1 MPNEKGQTG
10 PVGSMAGSAS
20 GFLPLTTASVL
31 ALASIGPYSWNPAPA
46 PKKGPL
52 FVRNK
57 GSAHHTIHDD
67 NWLLKE
73 IHGDDYEWSLP
84 NT

>member
-1 MPNEKGQTG
+1 MNTG
-10 PVGSMAGSAS
+10 KVLRINFS
-20 GFLPLTTASVL
+20 GPS
-31 ALASIGPYSWNPAPA
+31 SWRPAPA

-73 IHGDDYEWSLP
+73 IHGDDYEWALP
-84 NT
+84 ENQ